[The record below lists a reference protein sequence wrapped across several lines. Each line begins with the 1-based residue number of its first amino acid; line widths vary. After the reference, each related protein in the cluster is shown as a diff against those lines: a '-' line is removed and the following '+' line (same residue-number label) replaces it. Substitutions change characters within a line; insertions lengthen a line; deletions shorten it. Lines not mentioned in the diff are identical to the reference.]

1 MENIEETELTF
12 LLNSNLSLIDDGIL
26 FVGDN
31 VIHYNKSF
39 INLFNIPIEV
49 LHKSVINIFSYISKQ
64 AVDSEEFL
72 NNIKNISNSRE
83 RFIYRVALIDNK
95 TVEYSSELYI
105 ENDELKGRVWV
116 FKDKSSRVHLERELL
131 LTNEKYKKAFES
143 SSDYILITSLPEGKI
158 ISANPKFLYAYGKKE
173 DEIIGKTTIE
183 LGLWKFK
190 EDRNFIINKVL
201 NNEEVKNFESIM
213 MLPEK
218 EVWCSVSFNIII
230 LSNSKCMLSVIRDIS
245 DRKQKELY
253 RSLMDRVFYYLSE
266 VSDFKEAINSILH
279 TIKEKTEISAIGI
292 RFSKNG
298 DFPYFAKIGFTD
310 EFIELENSILKCS
323 DNENELECLCGAVI
337 SNTTSL
343 LTHNGTFWTN
353 NIPGKLNETREL
365 IYRGTCPKFGYNSI
379 ALIPIRNKDSII
391 GLIQFN
397 DTRKN
402 FFNRDIIEYL
412 ETISFHIGSAFV
424 KNQLITDRWEFE
436 ATLHQ
441 AQRIESMSILAAG
454 IAHDLNN
461 ILFPI
466 TGLTE
471 LLLNESEPGSVEY
484 TSLTQIHKSA
494 KRGASLVRQIL
505 TFCNIESNK
514 IPIRISSVIKEI
526 IRISRSTIPQ
536 TFPINCTVDEDL
548 GILVIDPTHIHQ
560 IVTNLLL
567 NAYYAVKQ
575 AGGEIKVTVK
585 KETFTIPPFEARY
598 LPKGDYISIRVYD
611 NGKSINQSM
620 ISKLFDPYF
629 TINPQSHGLGLSTVY
644 RLVKDNKGDIRVFPE
659 EKGTTFLIYLPIENV
674 PYSGS
679 LEKILL
685 VDDEEPVLFLE
696 YSVLEKQG
704 YDVVSMT
711 NSMEALEVF
720 KNDKFDL
727 VIIDKN
733 MPGISGIEL
742 YRLMYKLNPKVGYI
756 FCTGVCSKEEE
767 IKLRALGVKHILLKP
782 VPIEVLLK
790 TVQTVLLNLKLGA
803 K

>member
-26 FVGDN
+26 FVGN
-31 VIHYNKSF
+31 NIIHYNKSF

-49 LHKSVINIFSYISKQ
+49 LHQSVINIFSYISKQ
-64 AVDSEEFL
+64 TIDPDEFL
-72 NNIKNISNSRE
+72 NNIKNISDSRE
-83 RFIYRVALIDNK
+83 RFIYRVSLLDNK

-158 ISANPKFLYAYGKKE
+158 ISANPKFLYSYGKKE
-173 DEIIGKTTIE
+173 EEIIGKTTVE

-190 EDRNFIINKVL
+190 DDRKFILTKVL
-201 NNEEVKNFESIM
+201 NNEEVKNFETIM
-213 MLPEK
+213 VLPEK
-218 EVWCSVSFNIII
+218 EVWCSISFNIIV
-230 LSNSKCMLSVIRDIS
+230 LGNSKCMLSVVRDIS

-253 RSLMDRVFYYLSE
+253 RSLIDRIFYYLSE
-266 VSDFKEAINSILH
+266 VSDFNEAINSILH
-279 TIKEKTEISAIGI
+279 IIKEKTGISSIGI

-298 DFPYFAKIGFTD
+298 DFPYFASIGFSK
-310 EFIELENSILKCS
+310 EFIDLEDSILGCS
-323 DNENELECLCGAVI
+323 NNELDCLCGAVI

-353 NIPGKLNETREL
+353 NIPEKLNTDLE
-365 IYRGTCPKFGYNSI
+365 IPYRGNCLKHGYNSI
-379 ALIPIRNKDSII
+379 ALIPMKNKNIVI

-397 DTRKN
+397 DERNN

-412 ETISFHIGSAFV
+412 ETISFHIGAAFV
-424 KNQLITDRWEFE
+424 KNQLINDRWEFE

-471 LLLNESEPGSVEY
+471 LLLNESEQGSVEH

-526 IRISRSTIPQ
+526 IRLSRSTIPQ
-536 TFPINCTVDEDL
+536 TFPISCTVDEDL

-560 IVTNLLL
+560 MVTNLLL

-575 AGGEIKVTVK
+575 SGGEIKVTVK

-659 EKGTTFLIYLPIENV
+659 EKGTTFVIYLPIENIS
-674 PYSGS
+674 YTGS
-679 LEKILL
+679 SEKILL

-696 YSVLEKQG
+696 HSVLEKQG
-704 YDVVSMT
+704 YEVVSMT
-711 NSMEALEVF
+711 NSVEALEVF

-742 YRLMYKLNPKVGYI
+742 YRIMHKMNPKIGYI
-756 FCTGVCSKEEE
+756 FCTGICSKEEE
-767 IKLRALGVKHILLKP
+767 IKLKAMGVKHILLKP

-790 TVQTVLLNLKLGA
+790 TVQNVLLNLKVGA